1 MGRSVVLKDMKGR
14 PQGYLREAET
24 GVFCRA
30 ALDEPAK
37 LLIAFDDGTQETCAL
52 DSGRNEQML
61 AIRGRCFR
69 SGCVFRDS
77 EPILM
82 TNDAARQMLQ
92 VWLARVCREKKA
104 DVEDKNLQ
112 ADEKVENCKMPAE
125 SKENSIQPN
134 VFPARRWPPP
144 PCWDTALYIRG
155 RWEEK
160 TPSV

>member
-1 MGRSVVLKDMKGR
+1 MGRSVVLKDMRGR

-61 AIRGRCFR
+61 SIRGRCFR

-77 EPILM
+77 ELILM
-82 TNDAARQMLQ
+82 TDDAARRMYYAWQ
-92 VWLARVCREKKA
+92 ARICQEKKE
-104 DVEDKNLQ
+104 DVIVKTQ
-112 ADEKVENCKMPAE
+112 QPDEKTDACQLPAE
-125 SKENSIQPN
+125 SQENAIQPN
-134 VFPARRWPPP
+134 VFPIRRWPPP
-144 PCWDTALYIRG
+144 PCWDTALYVCG

-160 TPSV
+160 KPSV